1 VADGAVVA
9 LRRLRTG
16 TLGVLVGI
24 AVELGAPG
32 AARAQAAGDL
42 QIVAVDVSRS
52 PIVAIDLAVPEREAS
67 VPLPPGAFRVQGGE
81 VLDATRLDPADL
93 AVGLVFDDGA
103 GATRPAITAAQGAT
117 LELARD
123 VDAGT
128 RIAVASTSG
137 VAGGA
142 SADRAVVIGNIA
154 KVGAKPAGGAPE
166 LVRALGRMAA
176 ELPEVGSRRHVI
188 ALVSD
193 QSLAGATLAPLQDAL
208 GRAGVRLHVLS
219 TGTRVDPAVAS
230 LAAAVGGSAVAPG
243 PGGLLAAVD
252 ALTKSLTGQ
261 YRLEVRL
268 PQPGRHT
275 VELTVGPRTYQT
287 AVDVTA
293 ARTQAPSTAGTT
305 SVLVS
310 PPTGATP
317 TTIVT
322 SPSGSSASTSG
333 ANQGSGASSG
343 RGGRSLLLA
352 VVAASALGVLAVLVA
367 FNVLRRRGRRG
378 AEAPPATP
386 APVEVQAVTLAVDDV
401 PGEAWSDDEGGEDDA
416 WQDDNSEEDSWEE
429 DSWPDEDAW
438 PDEDSWPDEE
448 DDQSEP
454 PLTLEDWFEVW
465 WPTVTNPGPGAAAR
479 DERYAQSYIVPALG
493 ELGLDRLDRAVLI
506 DWVTDLGDPETV
518 DLRAPTIHHVARI
531 LSRCLA
537 AAVDEGLITDNPAA
551 DLPLPDIE
559 ENAMRLLADEE
570 IWRLAH
576 AMHPRYRPS
585 VLLAGFCGL
594 RLGELLGLRWEHVDL
609 AGRRLHIV
617 ETMTEL
623 DGRLLIGPPKANA
636 RVRSLPLPEFM
647 VSSLARLQD
656 ENDGNDET
664 AGDALVFGASDNR
677 PLSPALL
684 HRRYWTPAVD
694 EAGLGPLWMRDLR
707 HSAVAIW
714 IRERVHP
721 EQIVALGGFSSITA
735 LLRTYGHLYTEA
747 GALMSL
753 LDERAEANGDADH
766 PSAAAAADVG
776 KAQPAPTGTEDS

>member
-1 VADGAVVA
+1 MADGAVVA
-9 LRRLRTG
+9 LRRLCTG

-32 AARAQAAGDL
+32 TARAQAAGDL

-52 PIVAIDLAVPEREAS
+52 PIVAIDVAVPEREAS
-67 VPLPPGAFRVQGGE
+67 MPLPPDAFRVQGGE

-103 GATRPAITAAQGAT
+103 GATRQAITAAQGAT
-117 LELARD
+117 LELARE

-128 RIAVASTSG
+128 RIAVGSTSG

-142 SADRAVVIGNIA
+142 SADPAAVIGNIA

-166 LVRALGRMAA
+166 LVLALERMAA

-188 ALVSD
+188 VLVSD
-193 QSLAGATLAPLQDAL
+193 QSLAGATLAPLQDSLA
-208 GRAGVRLHVLS
+208 RAGVRLHVLS

-243 PGGLLAAVD
+243 PGGFLAAVD
-252 ALTKSLTGQ
+252 ALTRSLTGQ

-275 VELTVGPRTYQT
+275 VDLTVGPRTYQT
-287 AVDVTA
+287 AVDVAA
-293 ARTQAPSTAGTT
+293 ARTQVPSTAGTT
-305 SVLVS
+305 TVLVS

-317 TTIVT
+317 ATIVT
-322 SPSGSSASTSG
+322 SPSGSSASRSV

-343 RGGRSLLLA
+343 RGSRSVLLA

-401 PGEAWSDDEGGEDDA
+401 PGEVWSDDVAGDDESG
-416 WQDDNSEEDSWEE
+416 DDGDWEEDSWED
-429 DSWPDEDAW
+429 DSWEADTWEEDT
-438 PDEDSWPDEE
+438 WPDEE

-454 PLTLEDWFEVW
+454 QLTLEDWFEVW
-465 WPTVTNPGPGAAAR
+465 WPTVTNRGPGATAR

-493 ELGLDRLDRAVLI
+493 DLGLDRLDRAVLI

-537 AAVDEGLITDNPAA
+537 AAVDEGLITNNPAA

-559 ENAMRLLADEE
+559 ENAMKLLADEE
-570 IWRLAH
+570 IWRLAY

-636 RVRSLPLPEFM
+636 RVRSLPLPEFV

-656 ENDGNDET
+656 DGNAET

-677 PLSPALL
+677 PLSPGLL

-753 LDERAEANGDADH
+753 LDARAEANGDADH
-766 PSAAAAADVG
+766 PSVAAAADVG
-776 KAQPAPTGTEDS
+776 NAQPASTGTEDG